1 MACAC
6 KVTEHINKIQ
16 KQYGVKQPTVKTNM
30 RETMMFFFRKVL
42 IWVICLPIIPIIT
55 ICLIIRKIITN
66 KPISISGFIN
76 IIRNVR
82 SK

>member
-6 KVTEHINKIQ
+6 KVSEHINKIQ
-16 KQYGVKQPTVKTNM
+16 KQYGVKQPTVKTNIK
-30 RETMMFFFRKVL
+30 ENIQIFFRKVL
-42 IWVICLPIIPIIT
+42 VLAICLPFIPIIT
-55 ICLIIRKIITN
+55 IGLIIRKLITN

-82 SK
+82 NK

>member
-16 KQYGVKQPTVKTNM
+16 KQYGVKQPTIKTNIK
-30 RETMMFFFRKVL
+30 ETIVVFFHKVL
-42 IWVICLPIIPIIT
+42 IWLICLPFIPIIA
-55 ICLIIRKIITN
+55 IGLIIRKLITN

-76 IIRNVR
+76 FIRNVR
-82 SK
+82 NK

>member
-6 KVTEHINKIQ
+6 KVSEHINKIQ
-16 KQYGVKQPTVKTNM
+16 KQYGVKQPTVKTNIK
-30 RETMMFFFRKVL
+30 ENIQIFFRKVL
-42 IWVICLPIIPIIT
+42 VSAICLPFIPIIA
-55 ICLIIRKIITN
+55 IGLIIRKLITN

-82 SK
+82 NK